1 MSNKP
6 LDKIDMEVIVSDHV
20 SASERNCIENEMESL
35 DQILREINH
44 RLGILQTGLCGEES
58 STLRIKDPEVVYIVK
73 AILTL
78 QSGNLCQD
86 NELSFVIKLAGEIS
100 LHNKSKRKII
110 EWHRCAQKQF
120 CINTAFW
127 KV

>member
-78 QSGNLCQD
+78 RHAVTKDRD
-86 NELSFVIKLAGEIS
+86 NIILYFMADGMAPNYVNKRILAELYS
-100 LHNKSKRKII
+100 
-110 EWHRCAQKQF
+110 
-120 CINTAFW
+120 
-127 KV
+127 